1 MYPDCRWNEAGTH
14 EATIFFQ
21 ESILNALLNVPLGCM
36 KRFRFRRFY
45 NPLAS
50 YSLTRRFLD
59 YRIGFL
65 LFAVSI
71 TCGTTGYMLLE
82 HYSLSDA
89 FYMAIITMSTVG
101 YMEVHQL
108 SEAGRLFTAGYI
120 LVNIGIF
127 AYALSAFT
135 NYIVQGEI
143 FVKMHTNL
151 IHGDLERMNE
161 HIIVCGYGRYGREIA
176 HHFMAHNQP
185 FVIIDSNKEIIED
198 IQASPTRL
206 LYLEGDATQ
215 DDVLIRAGVQRAS
228 TLVSALSDDADNVFT
243 VLTARQLSP
252 NIKIVSRSFNPK
264 SAHKLKLAGADHVIM
279 PEQIGAFYMAT
290 LVTKPGTVEFFTFL
304 TNEYDSDVT
313 FEELSYERMPA
324 ACRDQSIKQLQIHEK
339 TGANVI
345 GFRNQKGKY
354 SVNPNAATVLT
365 PGSSFIVIGSH
376 LQIDNLMEHL
386 KRLGR

>member
-1 MYPDCRWNEAGTH
+1 
-14 EATIFFQ
+14 
-21 ESILNALLNVPLGCM
+21 M
-36 KRFRFRRFY
+36 KPFRFRRFY

-59 YRIGFL
+59 YRIGLF
-65 LFAVSI
+65 LFALSLA
-71 TCGTTGYMLLE
+71 GGSMGYMLLE
-82 HYSLSDA
+82 NYTLSDA

-143 FVKMHTNL
+143 FVKMHNNL
-151 IHGDLERMNE
+151 IHGDLERLHD

-176 HHFMAHNQP
+176 HHFMAHKQP

-198 IQASPTRL
+198 IQTSPTRL

-215 DDVLIRAGVQRAS
+215 DDVLIQAGIHRAS

-252 NIKIVSRSFNPK
+252 KIQIVSRSFNPK
-264 SAHKLKLAGADHVIM
+264 SAHKLRLAGANHVIM
-279 PEQIGAFYMAT
+279 PEQIGGFYMAT

-313 FEELSYERMPA
+313 FEELSYESMPA
-324 ACRDQSIKQLQIHEK
+324 ACRDQTIKQLQIHEK
-339 TGANVI
+339 TGANII

-354 SVNPNAATVLT
+354 SVNPNPGTVLT
-365 PGSSFIVIGSH
+365 PGSSLIVIGSH

-386 KRLGR
+386 KRMGR